1 VFVIRIVRAALAAT
15 SGSALADSFLRT
27 LGGMMKQQ
35 PQILFIFVS
44 LIEILLDLSF
54 LLDLARLAIFSNG
67 FRPSL
72 SPQSRSSGAAQV
84 SGKA

>member
-44 LIEILLDLSF
+44 LIEILLDLF
-54 LLDLARLAIFSNG
+54 VFC
-67 FRPSL
+67 
-72 SPQSRSSGAAQV
+72 
-84 SGKA
+84 